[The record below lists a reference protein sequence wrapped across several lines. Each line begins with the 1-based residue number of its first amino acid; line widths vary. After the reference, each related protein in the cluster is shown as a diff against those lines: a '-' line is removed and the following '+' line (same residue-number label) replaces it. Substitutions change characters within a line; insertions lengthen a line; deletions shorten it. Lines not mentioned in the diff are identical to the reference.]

1 MCRHSIIT
9 SIVKDITDLIQNLS
23 RKSQMHSENF
33 LQTGERG
40 DRNKNRKEK
49 MNDKQQFQ
57 KLQKQIERNRS
68 VAYIESIIMTMKQQK
83 QVIKKKPDKV
93 KMFLILVDYTEVKK
107 SLKESVNKYLEELG
121 RLLTD
126 IAKTDLIEIQKEIDK
141 YNMQL
146 TKEADSI
153 EEIKALLESITRI
166 RNTSMDMELKISE
179 TQEQFR
185 VLKMYKYPVDK

>member
-9 SIVKDITDLIQNLS
+9 SIVKDITDLIQSLS

-40 DRNKNRKEK
+40 ERNKNRKEK

>member
-1 MCRHSIIT
+1 
-9 SIVKDITDLIQNLS
+9 
-23 RKSQMHSENF
+23 
-33 LQTGERG
+33 
-40 DRNKNRKEK
+40 

>member
-93 KMFLILVDYTEVKK
+93 KMFLILVDSRKASTSISKNLVAC
-107 SLKESVNKYLEELG
+107 
-121 RLLTD
+121 LLTSPRQ
-126 IAKTDLIEIQKEIDK
+126 T
-141 YNMQL
+141 
-146 TKEADSI
+146 
-153 EEIKALLESITRI
+153 
-166 RNTSMDMELKISE
+166 
-179 TQEQFR
+179 
-185 VLKMYKYPVDK
+185 

>member
-1 MCRHSIIT
+1 
-9 SIVKDITDLIQNLS
+9 
-23 RKSQMHSENF
+23 
-33 LQTGERG
+33 
-40 DRNKNRKEK
+40 
-49 MNDKQQFQ
+49 
-57 KLQKQIERNRS
+57 
-68 VAYIESIIMTMKQQK
+68 
-83 QVIKKKPDKV
+83 
-93 KMFLILVDYTEVKK
+93 
-107 SLKESVNKYLEELG
+107 
-121 RLLTD
+121 LLTD

>member
-1 MCRHSIIT
+1 
-9 SIVKDITDLIQNLS
+9 
-23 RKSQMHSENF
+23 
-33 LQTGERG
+33 
-40 DRNKNRKEK
+40 

-68 VAYIESIIMTMKQQK
+68 VAYIESIIMTMNQQK